1 MNAVEAARLR
11 QLCRAYSDDILT
23 DVVGQALLATV
34 EDATARR
41 SLASLV
47 VSWLRVDFEDAE
59 PPPLSAETVA
69 RLLDGLK
76 RRAH

>member
-1 MNAVEAARLR
+1 MNAVEAAQLR
-11 QLCRAYSDDILT
+11 RACRAYSDDILT
-23 DVVGQALLATV
+23 DVVVQALLTTV
-34 EDATARR
+34 GDATECR

-47 VSWLRVDFEDAE
+47 VSWLRVDIEDAE
-59 PPPLSAETVA
+59 PPPLSAEKVE